1 MSGKWI
7 AVAAANG
14 LIAVAAGAY
23 AAHGMKV
30 SAGVYPAEWTETA
43 SRYQM
48 WHALAL
54 LAVALMWRELT
65 AQPWLKAAACGFL
78 VGIVLFCGSLYVMAF
93 TDIRGVGWVTPF
105 GGAAFLVG
113 WAALAVHGLRR

>member
-1 MSGKWI
+1 MSARWI
-7 AVAAANG
+7 AVAAVNG

-30 SAGVYPAEWTETA
+30 SAGVYPAEWMETA

-54 LAVALMWRELT
+54 LAVSLLSEPMT
-65 AQPWLKAAACGFL
+65 MQPWLKAAAWGFL
-78 VGIVLFCGSLYVMAF
+78 VGIVVFCGSLYLMAL
-93 TDIRGVGWVTPF
+93 TDFRALAWVTPF
-105 GGAAFLVG
+105 GGAAFLLG

>member
-1 MSGKWI
+1 MGGSRRMPGNWI
-7 AVAAANG
+7 GIAAVNG

-30 SAGVYPAEWTETA
+30 RAGVYPAEWTETA

-54 LAVALMWRELT
+54 LSVALIWREMT
-65 AQPWLKAAACGFL
+65 AKPWLKAAAWGVLLGLVLLCGRSAEGR
-78 VGIVLFCGSLYVMAF
+78 VGKGGVCTWRCWGSVF
-93 TDIRGVGWVTPF
+93 P
-105 GGAAFLVG
+105 
-113 WAALAVHGLRR
+113 